1 MPHKPAAIGLRER
14 KKLRTRATIREQA
27 MRLFVAQGYAQTSIE
42 QIAEAADVSPSTF
55 FRYFPS
61 KEDVVMA
68 DDLDPILLKAL
79 GEQPLDLPPLTALRR
94 AITITFAELSPED
107 LERERERQQ
116 VIFAV
121 PELRQAIMA
130 ELYRSIDM
138 IATATAERLG
148 RAPDDFEVRVFAGAL
163 AGAVIGGTLGPD
175 GGVEKAIQAIEF
187 LDRGLPLT

>member
-1 MPHKPAAIGLRER
+1 MPHKPPALGLRER

-27 MRLFVAQGYAQTSIE
+27 LRLFVEQGYAQTSIE
-42 QIAEAADVSPSTF
+42 QIAEAADISPSTY

-79 GEQPLDLPPLTALRR
+79 AEQPLDLPPLTALRR
-94 AITITFAELSPED
+94 AITKTLTELSQED

-116 VIFAV
+116 VIFSV

-130 ELYRSIDM
+130 ELYRAIDM

-148 RAPDDFEVRVFAGAL
+148 RSPDDFEVRVFAGAL
-163 AGAVIGGTLGPD
+163 AGAVVGAAMGPD
-175 GGVEKAIQAIEF
+175 GGFDKVIEAIEF

>member
-1 MPHKPAAIGLRER
+1 
-14 KKLRTRATIREQA
+14 
-27 MRLFVAQGYAQTSIE
+27 MRLFVEQGYAQTSIE
-42 QIAEAADVSPSTF
+42 QIAEAADISPSTF

-79 GEQPLDLPPLTALRR
+79 AEQPLDLPPLTALRR
-94 AITITFAELSPED
+94 AITKTLTELSQED

-116 VIFAV
+116 VIFSV

-130 ELYRSIDM
+130 ELYRAIDM

-148 RAPDDFEVRVFAGAL
+148 RSPDDFEVRVFAGAL
-163 AGAVIGGTLGPD
+163 AGAVVGGAVGPD
-175 GGVEKAIQAIEF
+175 GGFDKVIEAIEF
-187 LDRGLPLT
+187 LDRGLPLA